1 MLGAGTVINPII
13 KIVTTVAILG
23 AVYLFIVKPTLDTT
37 NEAFDTVN
45 ESFNSTFSGF
55 GGISGDIKSQVEDAV
70 NSSSD
75 TERLQNCI
83 QRAIDDGADQQRID
97 RCISRFSG

>member
-1 MLGAGTVINPII
+1 MLGAETVINPII

-45 ESFNSTFSGF
+45 ESFSGF
-55 GGISGDIKSQVEDAV
+55 GGLDEGIQSRVEDAFD
-70 NSSSD
+70 STGD
-75 TERLQNCI
+75 AGRLQNCI
-83 QRAIDDGADQQRID
+83 QRAIDDGADQQRISRCLD
-97 RCISRFSG
+97 RFGG

>member
-37 NEAFDTVN
+37 NSAFDSFSN
-45 ESFNSTFSGF
+45 SFNGF
-55 GGISGDIKSQVEDAV
+55 DDLPGDVQSQIDDAFD
-70 NSSSD
+70 SSSD
-75 TERLQNCI
+75 TNRLQDCI
-83 QRAIDDGADQQRID
+83 ERAVNGNGGANQQQISRCID
-97 RCISRFSG
+97 RFN